1 LNGFNLFIN
10 DVVLKK
16 ITRQEL
22 LVNLQLNHV
31 EFCKLDAITLSRW
44 SNGVTTPSYLKQLLI
59 AHTTDTVQE
68 FLGYTQSIVLPI
80 AFRRNYAQFVGQFNS
95 PYHSIHLSGE
105 HSTQTVVLKNFSMID
120 SKSLIGKRIKDLN
133 QRYLV
138 NDRFALLRTLPT
150 ELLKVS
156 ADDGCVES
164 FLTIY
169 SSRSLLSEY
178 LTKRYGLG
186 KISRKKALCVGF
198 TYFRNSEDYS
208 SLCSDLVNKL
218 LSRDI
223 EQEYIFFF
231 VRGVKSMTWFEYIG
245 AKQHDVISRSKDFG
259 NLYLYGMDL
268 KNFTGNPLY
277 LSLAS
282 KRT

>member
-1 LNGFNLFIN
+1 MNGFDVFIS

-16 ITRQEL
+16 ITRQDL
-22 LVNLQLNHV
+22 LVNLQLNHI
-31 EFCKLDAITLSRW
+31 EFSKLDAITLSRW

-68 FLGYTQSIVLPI
+68 FLNYTQFMVLPI
-80 AFRRNYAQFVGQFNS
+80 TFRRKYEQFVEQFNS

-105 HSTQTVVLKNFSMID
+105 NSTQTIVLKSFSMID
-120 SKSLIGKRIKDLN
+120 SKSLIGKHIKNLN

-138 NDRFALLRTLPT
+138 DDRLALLRTPPT

-156 ADDGCVES
+156 SGDGCVES

-169 SSRSLLSEY
+169 SSHSLLSEY
-178 LTKRYGLG
+178 LIKRYCFS
-186 KISRKKALCVGF
+186 KVSRQKALCAGF
-198 TYFRNSEDYS
+198 SYFRNSEDYS
-208 SLCSDLVNKL
+208 SLCCALINKL

-223 EQEYIFFF
+223 EQKYIFFF

-259 NLYLYGMDL
+259 NLYLYGMHL
-268 KNFTGNPLY
+268 KNFAGNPLY

-282 KRT
+282 KRV